1 MMFMVIENFCNGDA
15 LPVYRRFRDKGRQC
29 PDGLVFIDSWV
40 SSDLT
45 QCFQL
50 MECDDVSLFQRW
62 VAVWADLVQ
71 FKVIPVN
78 RGKDVAKALLE
89 TGDQQA

>member
-1 MMFMVIENFCNGDA
+1 MFMVIENFRKGDA
-15 LPVYRRFRDKGRQC
+15 LSVYRRFRDKGRQC
-29 PDGLVFIDSWV
+29 PDGLKFVDSWV
-40 SSDLT
+40 SADLT

-62 VAVWADLVQ
+62 VAAWADLVEFQ
-71 FKVIPVN
+71 VIPVS
-78 RGKDVAKALLE
+78 RGQDVAKALLE

>member
-1 MMFMVIENFCNGDA
+1 MMFMVIEDFCNGDA
-15 LPVYRRFRDKGRQC
+15 VSVYRRFRDKGRQC

-40 SSDLT
+40 SADLT

-62 VAVWADLVQ
+62 VAAWADLVH

-89 TGDQQA
+89 SGDERA